1 MELAI
6 KRFQFTV
13 DDFNA
18 MTEQGMFRPTDRL
31 ELIEGEIIEISPI
44 GRLHARCVDLLNHFL
59 NKYTA
64 ENVIIRAQSPI
75 ILDDL
80 SEPQPDISILR
91 FQADFYKQSHPKAAD
106 ILLIIEVSDSTVEY
120 DRTLKFPKYASA
132 KIPEA
137 WLINLEAERIE
148 VHSNPKE
155 NIYGM
160 VKIYQR
166 GEEVLSETMPELKL
180 KADDILG

>member
-1 MELAI
+1 MELAL
-6 KRFQFTV
+6 KKYQLTV
-13 DDFNA
+13 DDFNYMA
-18 MTEQGMFRPTDRL
+18 ENGRFSPTDRL
-31 ELIEGEIIEISPI
+31 ELIEGEIYEMSPI

-59 NKYTA
+59 NKYSA
-64 ENVIIRAQSPI
+64 EDVIVRVQSPV

-80 SEPQPDISILR
+80 TEPQPDISILR
-91 FQADFYKQSHPKAAD
+91 FQADFYKQSHPKPAD
-106 ILLIIEVSDSTVEY
+106 VLLIIEVADSTVEY
-120 DRTLKFPKYASA
+120 DRTIKFPKYATA
-132 KIPEA
+132 GIPET

-148 VHSNPKE
+148 VHSNPKA

>member
-6 KRFQFTV
+6 KRYHFTV

-18 MTEQGMFRPTDRL
+18 MTEQGMFSPTDRL
-31 ELIEGEIIEISPI
+31 ELIEGEIIEMSPI
-44 GRLHARCVDLLNHFL
+44 GRLHARCVKYLSNFLIQLLGG
-59 NKYTA
+59 KA
-64 ENVIIRAQSPI
+64 IIGVQDPI

-80 SEPQPDISILR
+80 SEPQPDLSILK

-132 KIPEA
+132 GIPEA

-155 NIYGM
+155 KTYGM

>member
-6 KRFQFTV
+6 KRFKFNI
-13 DDFNA
+13 DF
-18 MTEQGMFRPTDRL
+18 FRKLYEKGFLKPSDNVELLEGQIYVTPTKETKHL
-31 ELIEGEIIEISPI
+31 N
-44 GRLHARCVDLLNHFL
+44 LLKFL
-59 NKYTA
+59 DFKLTNFFGAGFIVTTDFQ
-64 ENVIIRAQSPI
+64 VTF
-75 ILDDL
+75 DDL
-80 SEPQPDISILR
+80 NELKPDLSVIK

-106 ILLIIEVSDSTVEY
+106 ILLIIEVADSTVEY

-132 KIPEA
+132 GIPEA

-148 VHSNPKE
+148 IHSNPKE
-155 NIYGM
+155 KTYGM

-180 KADDILG
+180 NADDILG